1 MGNCLTSAQ
10 PRATVQD
17 LACSSELAKPRVAAV
32 LDLSQP
38 RERPVCLDL
47 GGGKFSRV
55 GSGAFSSGLSFHP
68 GGFSLVSGFRALL
81 PGQSSCAAARV
92 VRSVSP
98 LLGPLRVPT
107 GSVGVVGCVP
117 GPVAPHVVPA
127 VVSAGPLGIPAR
139 YASAMAEIE
148 ETISHAWD
156 PATVKRR
163 EKLMLDLAR
172 WLDESGLGCGLA
184 DCSPNHLLMFFKLH
198 WLLAHRGTRLH
209 DGRMVA
215 AWSSLSCAV
224 SHVSTGLRQRGR
236 VLDWDEVS
244 CPLGNPAVNFRMR
257 KWVSGYSEELWRA
270 GYREGS
276 AVPLSPAKLVSLL
289 SYLDSQ
295 STRTGIS
302 GLDMLASLRDALC
315 YLYCWGSAMRGKEA
329 GKLELSDLYRDRDG
343 KVPVDFP
350 LPLVL
355 PADTLLV
362 VCCHGSKTVRRQ
374 ICDPVLKRGSP
385 HPGLCGPLTFYL
397 HACTQ
402 CNVIASLPKM
412 YMIYTSC
419 NVIRCQ
425 RHRMA

>member
-295 STRTGIS
+295 STRTGPPYGMPCVTSTVGVAPCVARRPASWSCLTCTVTVMGRCLLIS
-302 GLDMLASLRDALC
+302 LC
-315 YLYCWGSAMRGKEA
+315 LWCY
-329 GKLELSDLYRDRDG
+329 
-343 KVPVDFP
+343 
-350 LPLVL
+350 
-355 PADTLLV
+355 
-362 VCCHGSKTVRRQ
+362 
-374 ICDPVLKRGSP
+374 
-385 HPGLCGPLTFYL
+385 PLTPCSWSAATALRPCGARSVTPCSSGGPHTLDFV
-397 HACTQ
+397 A
-402 CNVIASLPKM
+402 
-412 YMIYTSC
+412 
-419 NVIRCQ
+419 R
-425 RHRMA
+425 

>member
-163 EKLMLDLAR
+163 EKLMFELAG
-172 WLDESGLGCGLA
+172 WLGESGLGCSLA
-184 DCSPNHLLMFFKLH
+184 DCSPNHLLLFFKLH
-198 WLLAHRGTRLH
+198 WLLAHRGTRLR

-236 VLDWDEVS
+236 VLVWDEVT
-244 CPLGNPAVNFRMR
+244 CPLGNPAVTFRVR

-276 AVPLSPAKLVSLL
+276 AVPMSPAKLVSLL
-289 SYLDSQ
+289 SYLDTQ
-295 STRTGIS
+295 STRTRIS
-302 GLDMLASLRDALC
+302 GLDMPPFGMPCATST
-315 YLYCWGSAMRGKEA
+315 A
-329 GKLELSDLYRDRDG
+329 G
-343 KVPVDFP
+343 VAPCV
-350 LPLVL
+350 
-355 PADTLLV
+355 
-362 VCCHGSKTVRRQ
+362 VRRPASWS
-374 ICDPVLKRGSP
+374 CLTCTVTVMGRCLLTSLCLWCCLLTPCSWSAATAPRPCGASSVTLCSSP
-385 HPGLCGPLTFYL
+385 AGVPTPWTLWP
-397 HACTQ
+397 A
-402 CNVIASLPKM
+402 
-412 YMIYTSC
+412 
-419 NVIRCQ
+419 
-425 RHRMA
+425 